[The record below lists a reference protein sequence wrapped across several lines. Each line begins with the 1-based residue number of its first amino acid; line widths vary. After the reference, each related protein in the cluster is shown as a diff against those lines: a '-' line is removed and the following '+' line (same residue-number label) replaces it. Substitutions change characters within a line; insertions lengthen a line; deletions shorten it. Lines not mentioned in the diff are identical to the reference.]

1 MFQCRQVLVRMR
13 AGDSDREI
21 ARSGVMGR
29 DKLAALRAL
38 ARAQRWLEADGVVPD
53 DEAIVAVVGR
63 ARRAP
68 STVSS
73 VEPYRALVQRWLEA
87 GVQGKAIHAA
97 LVREHGLRG
106 SYSSVARLAAHQ
118 LPHVERLAPG
128 GRAEAHLDVGPV
140 GIHQVHLA
148 ARGQQHLPVGGAD
161 DAVVLYVLGH

>member
-1 MFQCRQVLVRMR
+1 MGRRRFEVFQCRQVLVRMR

-73 VEPYRALVQRWLEA
+73 VEPYRALVQRWL
-87 GVQGKAIHAA
+87 V
-97 LVREHGLRG
+97 V
-106 SYSSVARLAAHQ
+106 VC
-118 LPHVERLAPG
+118 
-128 GRAEAHLDVGPV
+128 
-140 GIHQVHLA
+140 
-148 ARGQQHLPVGGAD
+148 
-161 DAVVLYVLGH
+161 DASG